1 MVPWFLLI
9 VQMMTE
15 IRFNILFDKE
25 AEIIDTNQLSYDEI
39 KYDFVPR
46 ILVIII
52 GRFAPILAKVCIET
66 AS

>member
-1 MVPWFLLI
+1 
-9 VQMMTE
+9 MMTE

-46 ILVIII
+46 IWSSLLADLLQYWP
-52 GRFAPILAKVCIET
+52 RFVET